1 MLKIIYQNGD
11 QNMTLKQAK
20 LLLLVFQMYQIGI
33 KKFPNNINLRMN
45 YSFFLAEQVN
55 QKQQALQ
62 QLIIAD
68 QNPPFEVQY
77 SIYRLKKLIEN
88 QIIQERLEKGK
99 QFLQDLDIISEEHYA
114 HAFNELSNQIEQ
126 SALSHMEF
134 WNQLLEDTPD
144 MQKLY
149 DIGKRLNLQYLQV
162 EICWSRLVGICSNR
176 SKPYILFSKYLL
188 EIRHD
193 TDRVQDMQSQITQI

>member
-88 QIIQERLEKGK
+88 QIIQERLEKEK

-149 DIGKRLNLQYLQV
+149 DIGKRLNLV
-162 EICWSRLVGICSNR
+162 RP
-176 SKPYILFSKYLL
+176 KP
-188 EIRHD
+188 
-193 TDRVQDMQSQITQI
+193 